1 MKQDEKKIIS
11 LKIFLLLLLFLIPFS
26 LSDYSDSIIPEKIT
40 SDLAFYEI
48 NTCKISLNEFLIHN
62 INVIYQDHYKIRF
75 NNYSSISC
83 FGQITG
89 IDQIGYEFYISIG
102 TNTLV
107 NIFLQSFIWILI
119 ISLLPSIK
127 NKIKIQYI
135 DYILLCFPSL
145 LICLL
150 IYSEKRY
157 YHNFIFFELD
167 LQQRISYIYLFIY
180 FLSVSYVSKLVIE
193 SRSNNLINYLPF
205 LYLLIGVPSG
215 INFYFLFIFFTYL
228 GIKKLIFNEK
238 LRKRFYLINL
248 LIFFWS
254 YKAVGLNFY
263 LKPDK
268 IRGLS
273 HADYNFLSVLV
284 WSYLIIF
291 TLIGVYYFL
300 IEKFKDL
307 EITLFTNN
315 LIYSG
320 FLLMIFGYIGS
331 SMPFINFANYYFF
344 GQNKFGTLN
353 SNLFSV
359 NFWGEREAW
368 RGFFP
373 SAETIGEFYALTIL
387 FIILFTKKYNLLSFL
402 GIAVSLIGLF
412 AANNKAAI
420 VALVLCLILKI
431 NLNQDHKLNKKI
443 LFLSI
448 PLLILVYFIR
458 IENFSFS
465 FEFLVN
471 NMIGLGEAYSSLGET
486 STSLIYLSDI
496 SEKNILV
503 RAIFSIFSV
512 LAFLINRS
520 ELWGLFFA
528 RFNPGTDTLFFGT
541 GPYIL
546 SNHYGDMNI
555 SSIRISTG
563 TDLGFLLPH
572 SSLLLILLFF
582 GLFGLSIFLM
592 YIIFRIFKNKRIN
605 YNFFILNIFIFLNL
619 VKSDSLLYLA
629 PLLIYSVIFLYPGYM
644 NKPTN

>member
-1 MKQDEKKIIS
+1 M
-11 LKIFLLLLLFLIPFS
+11 
-26 LSDYSDSIIPEKIT
+26 
-40 SDLAFYEI
+40 
-48 NTCKISLNEFLIHN
+48 
-62 INVIYQDHYKIRF
+62 
-75 NNYSSISC
+75 
-83 FGQITG
+83 
-89 IDQIGYEFYISIG
+89 
-102 TNTLV
+102 
-107 NIFLQSFIWILI
+107 
-119 ISLLPSIK
+119 
-127 NKIKIQYI
+127 
-135 DYILLCFPSL
+135 
-145 LICLL
+145 
-150 IYSEKRY
+150 
-157 YHNFIFFELD
+157 
-167 LQQRISYIYLFIY
+167 
-180 FLSVSYVSKLVIE
+180 SYVSKLVIE

-402 GIAVSLIGLF
+402 GIAVSLLGLF

-420 VALVLCLILKI
+420 VALVLCLILK
-431 NLNQDHKLNKKI
+431 
-443 LFLSI
+443 
-448 PLLILVYFIR
+448 
-458 IENFSFS
+458 
-465 FEFLVN
+465 
-471 NMIGLGEAYSSLGET
+471 
-486 STSLIYLSDI
+486 
-496 SEKNILV
+496 
-503 RAIFSIFSV
+503 
-512 LAFLINRS
+512 
-520 ELWGLFFA
+520 
-528 RFNPGTDTLFFGT
+528 
-541 GPYIL
+541 
-546 SNHYGDMNI
+546 
-555 SSIRISTG
+555 
-563 TDLGFLLPH
+563 
-572 SSLLLILLFF
+572 
-582 GLFGLSIFLM
+582 
-592 YIIFRIFKNKRIN
+592 
-605 YNFFILNIFIFLNL
+605 
-619 VKSDSLLYLA
+619 
-629 PLLIYSVIFLYPGYM
+629 
-644 NKPTN
+644 